1 MDEKL
6 EKYLEELNTPHE
18 ALAQARERALRIKR
32 TEQKRRRK
40 WAISFVA
47 AAVICLFILSIRVSP
62 TIAHAVGKVP
72 GLQTIV
78 ELITHNKGF
87 EDVLEHGYNEKIYA
101 TTEQANIKVVI
112 EEVVADETGMFIMY
126 RLSSEQD
133 LRYYKDV
140 QIKVFQNGEPVKA
153 IVTYSNFID
162 EETYEFANTIEIASS
177 EGMDYSQ
184 PNFEVHFK
192 LKDETIQVPFT
203 LKNEIKKAKVY
214 TLNEQ
219 LEIEGQRFT
228 VNEVRI
234 SPLRVG
240 IEISIDPMND
250 KRILS
255 FNSLELL
262 DENKEVWGKIS
273 NGISGA
279 GSMDEHTMTHYLQS
293 NYFREPKSL
302 TLKIAEVEAL
312 PKGEDYIKVDFKNQQ
327 VVFAPDFIDL
337 SKVEVY
343 PMQVRVQYKP
353 GNMKHHRQL
362 FGKAVDATGEQP
374 SMRSSSM
381 SDMEDNHHEA
391 TISYDLDNVQNPI
404 KIYFSSYPTYLNGT
418 AEVTIPLQD
427 E

>member
-1 MDEKL
+1 MDDKL
-6 EKYLEELNTPHE
+6 KKYLEELNTPHE

-32 TEQKRRRK
+32 TEQKRRKR
-40 WAISFVA
+40 WTVSLITA
-47 AAVICLFILSIRVSP
+47 AAICLFILSIRVSP
-62 TIAHAVGKVP
+62 TIAYAVAKVP

-101 TTEQANIKVVI
+101 TTEQEGIKAVI
-112 EEVVADETGMFIMY
+112 EEVIADETGMFIMY

-133 LRYYKDV
+133 LQKYKDM
-140 QIKVFQNGEPVKA
+140 QIEVFQNGELVKA
-153 IVTYSNFID
+153 AVTYSNFIN
-162 EETYEFANTIEIASS
+162 EEIYEFANTIEIASS

-184 PNFEVHFK
+184 PNFEVHFI
-192 LKDETIQVPFT
+192 LKDETIRVPFT
-203 LKNEIKKAKVY
+203 LKNKIKKTKVY

-219 LEIEGQRFT
+219 LEIDGQRFT
-228 VNEVRI
+228 VNEVQI

-240 IEISIDPMND
+240 IEITIDPTND
-250 KRILS
+250 QRILS

-262 DENKEVWGKIS
+262 DENNEVWGKVS
-273 NGISGA
+273 NGISGM
-279 GSMDEHTMTHYLQS
+279 GSMDEQTMTHYLQS

-312 PKGEDYIKVDFKNQQ
+312 PKGQDYIEVDFEKQQ

-353 GNMKHHRQL
+353 ANMSHYRQL
-362 FGKAVDATGEQP
+362 FGEAVDATGKVLGEK
-374 SMRSSSM
+374 SSSV
-381 SDMEDNHHEA
+381 SGIDEKYHEA
-391 TISYDLDNVQNPI
+391 TVSYDLEKYQNPI
-404 KIYFSSYPTYLNGT
+404 KIYFYSYPKYLNGT

-427 E
+427 